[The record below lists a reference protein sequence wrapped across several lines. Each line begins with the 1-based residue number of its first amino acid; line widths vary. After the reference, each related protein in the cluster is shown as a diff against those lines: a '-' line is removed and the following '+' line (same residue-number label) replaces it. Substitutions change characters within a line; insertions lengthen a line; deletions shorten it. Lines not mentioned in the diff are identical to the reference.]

1 MRTST
6 PAETIHPFEQLSP
19 ELIMTAVESI
29 GYRCDGRLL
38 ALNSYENRVYQVGIE
53 DAGPVIVKFYRPERW
68 SDDQILEEHR
78 FCQEMVEQALSV
90 VPPLASSDGTT
101 LHHHESFRFTVF
113 PRRGGRAPELD
124 NLDHLETLGKELGRM
139 HLLGAAR
146 PFRHRPRLDLDSFGR
161 ESVDYLLQSSLFPDL
176 LQSYRAIAEDLLGT
190 LEKQLAN
197 LTGADFIRVHGDC
210 HAGNM
215 LWRDDRPHFVDF
227 DDARMAPAVQD
238 LWMLLSGERREQE
251 EQLHRILKGYR
262 QFNDFDPRQ
271 LRWIE
276 PLRTLR
282 MLHFSAWLARRWDDP
297 AFPPAFPW
305 FNTSRYWGEH
315 ILALREQRAALD
327 EAPLRL
333 L

>member
-1 MRTST
+1 MSI
-6 PAETIHPFEQLSP
+6 PVAAEAHPFEQLSP
-19 ELIMTAVESI
+19 ELIMAAVESI
-29 GYRCDGRLL
+29 GYLCDGRLL
-38 ALNSYENRVYQVGIE
+38 ALNSYENRVYQVGID
-53 DAGPVIVKFYRPERW
+53 DADPVIVKFYRPERW
-68 SDDQILEEHR
+68 SDAQILEEHD
-78 FCQEMVEQALSV
+78 FCREMVEQDLSV
-90 VPPLASSDGTT
+90 VPPLANDDGTT
-101 LHHHESFRFTVF
+101 LHRYESFRFTVF
-113 PRRGGRAPELD
+113 PRRGGRPPELD

-161 ESVDYLLQSSLFPDL
+161 DSVRYLLESSLFPDL
-176 LQSYRAIAEDLLGT
+176 AESYRAITDDLLAALEDRLAT
-190 LEKQLAN
+190 LN
-197 LTGADFIRVHGDC
+197 DSDFIRVHGDC
-210 HAGNM
+210 HAGNV

-238 LWMLLSGERREQE
+238 LWMLLSGERAEQE

-282 MLHFSAWLARRWDDP
+282 ILHFSAWLARRWDDP
-297 AFPPAFPW
+297 AFPTAFPW
-305 FNTSRYWGEH
+305 FNTPRYWGEH

>member
-1 MRTST
+1 MSTSSGS
-6 PAETIHPFEQLSP
+6 ENVHPFEQLSP
-19 ELIMTAVESI
+19 ESIMTAVESI
-29 GYRCDGRLL
+29 DYECDGRLL

-53 DAGPVIVKFYRPERW
+53 DADPLIVKFYRPQRW
-68 SDDQILEEHR
+68 SDEQILEEHR
-78 FCQEMVEQALSV
+78 FCHELVEQELSV
-90 VPPLASSDGTT
+90 VPPLQGRDGHT
-101 LHHHESFRFTVF
+101 LHRYESFGFTVF

-139 HLLGAAR
+139 HLVGAAR
-146 PFRHRPRLDLDSFGR
+146 PFQHRPRLDLDSFGR
-161 ESVDYLLQSSLFPDL
+161 DSVDYLLDSSLFPELAD
-176 LQSYRAIAEDLLGT
+176 SYRAITTDLLAT
-190 LEKQLAN
+190 LEDRLST
-197 LTGADFIRVHGDC
+197 LDDADFIRVHGDC

-227 DDARMAPAVQD
+227 DDARMAPGVQD
-238 LWMLLSGERREQE
+238 LWMLLSGDKFEQE

-282 MLHFSAWLARRWDDP
+282 ILHFSAWLARRWDDP

-305 FNTSRYWGEH
+305 FNTQRYWGEH